1 MPASSGNGAVTRST
15 LRQQI
20 ADALRDEVLA
30 GRLQPGQEF
39 TVKEIAEQYGVS
51 ATPVREALVDLS
63 AQGLLEADQH
73 RGFRV
78 HEYSLADFR
87 GMIEARGLV
96 TDGMFHG
103 LAKGLPTAPEGSRG
117 GSTGGGAGH
126 STGGGTG
133 RSAGH
138 RTGGSAGGMTSTAG
152 VFAADS
158 PGPRGFFVRAGDP
171 RAAAALAGVRR
182 RGEEARRAATAG
194 ELNILIGYDL
204 RFWRELGALFGNPYL
219 TDFLHRLRVQSWV
232 CAVQHLSR
240 IGDLRGRLWSD
251 HTEVVD
257 ALTRRDLADAHRIVD
272 TYDMHSLALIEGL
285 ANLDAENTV
294 LTSDD
299 DKPDNELDDKRENKE
314 KEYEGKGGAAE

>member
-20 ADALRDEVLA
+20 ASALRDEVLA

-78 HEYSLADFR
+78 HEYSPADFR

-103 LAKGLPTAPEGSRG
+103 LAKGLA
-117 GSTGGGAGH
+117 TGAAGRPAD
-126 STGGGTG
+126 G
-133 RSAGH
+133 RVSG
-138 RTGGSAGGMTSTAG
+138 
-152 VFAADS
+152 FAVDS
-158 PGPRGFFVRAGDP
+158 PGPRGFFVRVGDP

-182 RGEEARRAATAG
+182 RGEEARRAAVAG
-194 ELNILIGYDL
+194 ELNVLIGYDL
-204 RFWRELGALFGNPYL
+204 RFWRELGALFGNQYL

-232 CAVQHLSR
+232 CAVQHLRRLS
-240 IGDLRGRLWSD
+240 DLRGHLWSRY
-251 HTEVVD
+251 TEVVD
-257 ALTRRDLADAHRIVD
+257 ALTLRDLAEAHRMVD
-272 TYDMHSLALIEGL
+272 DYDLHSLALIEGL
-285 ANLDAENTV
+285 ANDHAAHSTPSAASV
-294 LTSDD
+294 LASDGGEDNEKEEKD
-299 DKPDNELDDKRENKE
+299 DKERDDQE
-314 KEYEGKGGAAE
+314 KDGGLTAPAGNGGTLG

>member
-103 LAKGLPTAPEGSRG
+103 LAKGLPLVPE
-117 GSTGGGAGH
+117 
-126 STGGGTG
+126 
-133 RSAGH
+133 
-138 RTGGSAGGMTSTAG
+138 GSAGGSDGSAVRTAPSG
-152 VFAADS
+152 FAADS

-240 IGDLRGRLWSD
+240 LGDLRGRLWSD

-257 ALTRRDLADAHRIVD
+257 ALTRRDLADAHQIVD
-272 TYDMHSLALIEGL
+272 SYDTHSLALIEGL
-285 ANLDAENTV
+285 ATLNADHDSPLA
-294 LTSDD
+294 SDGGED
-299 DKPDNELDDKRENKE
+299 KE
-314 KEYEGKGGAAE
+314 KKDKEKKDGDGPGDRESGENGRNAE